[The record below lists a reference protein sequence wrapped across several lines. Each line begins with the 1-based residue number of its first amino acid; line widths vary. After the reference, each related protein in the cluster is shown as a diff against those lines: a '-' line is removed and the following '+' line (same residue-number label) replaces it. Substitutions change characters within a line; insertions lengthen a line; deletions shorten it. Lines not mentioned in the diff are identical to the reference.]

1 MSRIII
7 HGWFPYLAAER
18 VRRTAGGVSDLPPPD
33 ILAALPLVLTSSSH
47 GADLVDS
54 VCRLAWRQGLRPGMR
69 LGDARA
75 LHPNLVSQDS
85 DQDAD
90 VADLLHL
97 ARWARRYCPLTA
109 PATAE
114 TTGAGAA
121 IAHDGK
127 GIWLDV
133 AGAAHLKGGVRPLL
147 AEMARALR
155 AAGLTVRLAVAPT
168 CGAAWALARYG
179 SAAQRYAC
187 AGHGAGG
194 ARQIGGLLAGLPIA
208 ALRLD
213 GTICTAMAASGLR
226 RIGDILGMPRAPLA
240 SRFGSIVTSRLDMA
254 LGHVNESFAPIAPP
268 EPLLTVQNFAEPL
281 IAPEDIRA
289 VIDRLAGEIA
299 DILDQRGL
307 ATRRLQL
314 GWQRVDGAVMARDL
328 HLSRPRRDAAGFRRL
343 LADAGEAINPEFG
356 LERMWMEAHDC
367 SPQAPVT
374 TGFNEGISV
383 SESRAS
389 LIDRLVARLGHG
401 AVLHMK
407 PRDCWQPEAS
417 QYMAYPDMENPG
429 FEDSMNAAPHSLTAA
444 PRPIRLLAH
453 PHRLAVVALLPDHP
467 PAQFVWHRTTHR
479 VIRASGPERIAPQWW
494 NAAGGTR
501 TRDYFRLQDESG
513 ACFWVYREGLPER
526 GEDPAWY
533 LHGFFA

>member
-1 MSRIII
+1 MSRVII
-7 HGWFPYLAAER
+7 HAWFPHLAAER

-33 ILAALPLVLTSSSH
+33 ILAQLPLVLTSACH

-54 VCRLAWRQGLRPGMR
+54 VCRLARRQGLRSGMR
-69 LGDARA
+69 LADARA
-75 LHPNLVSQDS
+75 LRPMLVSQDS
-85 DQDAD
+85 DHDAD
-90 VADLLHL
+90 AADLLHL

-109 PATAE
+109 PAMAE
-114 TTGAGAA
+114 ATGAGAA
-121 IAHDGK
+121 IAHDGN

-147 AEMARALR
+147 ADMARALR

-168 CGAAWALARYG
+168 CGAAWGLARYG

-187 AGHGAGG
+187 AGHAVAG
-194 ARQIGGLLAGLPIA
+194 ARQLGGILAGLPLA

-226 RIGDILGMPRAPLA
+226 RIGDILGMPRAPLS

-254 LGHVNESFAPIAPP
+254 LGHVNESFSPIAPP
-268 EPLLTVQNFAEPL
+268 QPLLAVQNFAEPVL
-281 IAPEDIRA
+281 APEDIHA

-299 DILDQRGL
+299 AILDQRGL

-314 GWQRVDGAVMARDL
+314 GWQRVDGLVMARDL

-417 QYMAYPDMENPG
+417 QYMAYPDMEMAG
-429 FEDSMNAAPHSLTAA
+429 FTDSMNAAPHSLTAA

-479 VIRASGPERIAPQWW
+479 IIRASGPERIAPQWW

-501 TRDYFRLQDESG
+501 TRDYFRLQDETG